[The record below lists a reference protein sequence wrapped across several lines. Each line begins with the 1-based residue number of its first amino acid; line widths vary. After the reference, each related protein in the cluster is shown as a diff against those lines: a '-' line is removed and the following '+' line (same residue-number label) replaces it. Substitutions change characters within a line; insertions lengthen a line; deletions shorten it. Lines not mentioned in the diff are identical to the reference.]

1 MVASIFFCPLIK
13 KALWEVICME
23 QRNIDFF
30 KETVEEMLEKQD
42 LEALRLYLEELHPY
56 EIGALLDELEESK
69 QLVILSLTPPEAAAE
84 ALEHLDYDD
93 QYRLLD
99 HLDEQSASKIIAA
112 MGRDAIADLLMA
124 IHPNKAQA
132 IMAMIPREYLES
144 IKFLMSYPE
153 DSAGGIMSLDY
164 IQARQYWTIERVIE
178 HFRKVGRKQSV
189 TNYIYIVDAVGKLV
203 GVLSLKELLLND
215 PKTKLED
222 IMHTNIITIPATA
235 DQEEAA
241 KLMSQYDLMILPVV
255 NEQGRLVGVITA
267 DDIMDVI
274 EEEDTE
280 DIHRLGG
287 SQPLDLP
294 YLESALTTLFSK
306 RIGWLVFLFAVQVV
320 TSNILKYYENAL
332 SSVVTLAFFIPLLTD
347 VGGNSGTQASSL
359 VIRALALG
367 EVTVKDIAIILFKE
381 LRVSGL
387 IGIVMGIIG
396 YFFAWAISG
405 STTIGMI
412 VACTLIVVLIM
423 SSTIGAILP
432 ILGRMCRV
440 DPAVFS
446 APFITTVVDITA
458 LTVYVNI
465 AIRLLNIN

>member
-1 MVASIFFCPLIK
+1 
-13 KALWEVICME
+13 ME

-30 KETVEEMLEKQD
+30 RGTVEDMLEARNY
-42 LEALRLYLEELHPY
+42 EALRDYLSELHPY
-56 EIGALLDELEESK
+56 EIASLLEEFEEPE
-69 QLVILSLTPPEAAAE
+69 QITILSLTPPETAAE

-99 HLDEQSASKIIAA
+99 HSDKAVAKAILAA

-124 IHPNKAQA
+124 IHPNKAQQ
-132 IMAMIPREYLES
+132 IMAMVPEEDLES
-144 IKFLMSYPE
+144 IKYLMTYPE

-164 IQARQYWTIERVIE
+164 IQAREYWTIEQVIR
-178 HFRKVGRKQSV
+178 HFRKVGQKQSIA
-189 TNYIYIVDAVGKLV
+189 NYIYIVDAIGKLV

-215 PKTKLED
+215 PKSLVSD
-222 IMHTNIITIPATA
+222 VMHKNIITVLATA

-241 KLMSQYDLMILPVV
+241 RIMSQYDLMILPVV
-255 NEQGRLVGVITA
+255 NGQGRLVGVITA

-287 SQPLDLP
+287 SQPLELP
-294 YLESALTTLFSK
+294 YLESSLTTLFSK
-306 RIGWLVFLFAVQVV
+306 RIGWLVFLFVVQAV
-320 TSNILKYYENAL
+320 TSNILKYYENVL
-332 SSVVTLAFFIPLLTD
+332 SSVVTLAFFIPLLAD

-359 VIRALALG
+359 IIRALALG
-367 EVTVKDIAIILFKE
+367 EVTVKDIAVILFKE

-387 IGIVMGIIG
+387 IGIVMGFIG

-405 STTIGMI
+405 SATIGMI

-458 LTVYVNI
+458 LTVYFNI
-465 AIRLLNIN
+465 AIRLLNID

>member
-1 MVASIFFCPLIK
+1 
-13 KALWEVICME
+13 ME

-30 KETVEEMLEKQD
+30 RGTVEDMLEARNY
-42 LEALRLYLEELHPY
+42 EALRDYLSELHPY
-56 EIGALLDELEESK
+56 EIASLLEEFEEPE
-69 QLVILSLTPPEAAAE
+69 QITILSLTPPETAAE

-99 HLDEQSASKIIAA
+99 HSDKAVAKAILAA

-124 IHPNKAQA
+124 IHPNKAQQ
-132 IMAMIPREYLES
+132 IMAMVPEEDLES
-144 IKFLMSYPE
+144 IKYLMTYPE

-164 IQARQYWTIERVIE
+164 IQAREYWTIEQVIR
-178 HFRKVGRKQSV
+178 HFRKVGQKQSIA
-189 TNYIYIVDAVGKLV
+189 NYIYIVDAIGKLV

-215 PKTKLED
+215 PKSLVSD
-222 IMHTNIITIPATA
+222 VMHKNIITVLATA

-241 KLMSQYDLMILPVV
+241 RVMSQYDLMILPVV
-255 NEQGRLVGVITA
+255 NGQGRLVGVITA

-287 SQPLDLP
+287 SQPLELP
-294 YLESALTTLFSK
+294 YLESSMMTLFSK
-306 RIGWLVFLFAVQVV
+306 RIGWLVFLFVVQAV
-320 TSNILKYYENAL
+320 TSNILKYYENVL
-332 SSVVTLAFFIPLLTD
+332 SSVVTLAFFIPLLAD

-359 VIRALALG
+359 IIRALALG
-367 EVTVKDIAIILFKE
+367 EVTVKDIAVILFKE

-387 IGIVMGIIG
+387 IGIVMGFIG

-405 STTIGMI
+405 SATIGMI

-458 LTVYVNI
+458 LTVYFNI
-465 AIRLLNIN
+465 AIRLLNID

>member
-1 MVASIFFCPLIK
+1 M
-13 KALWEVICME
+13 
-23 QRNIDFF
+23 
-30 KETVEEMLEKQD
+30 
-42 LEALRLYLEELHPY
+42 
-56 EIGALLDELEESK
+56 
-69 QLVILSLTPPEAAAE
+69 
-84 ALEHLDYDD
+84 DYDD

-99 HLDEQSASKIIAA
+99 LSDKAVAEAILAA

-124 IHPNKAQA
+124 IHPNKAQQ
-132 IMAMIPREYLES
+132 IMAMVPEEDLES
-144 IKFLMSYPE
+144 IKYLMTYPE

-164 IQARQYWTIERVIE
+164 IQAREYWTIEQVIR
-178 HFRKVGRKQSV
+178 HFRKVGQKQSIA
-189 TNYIYIVDAVGKLV
+189 NYIYIVDAIGRLV

-215 PKTKLED
+215 PKSLVSD
-222 IMHTNIITIPATA
+222 VMHKNIITVLATA

-241 KLMSQYDLMILPVV
+241 RVMSQYDLMILPVV
-255 NEQGRLVGVITA
+255 NGQGRLVGVITA

-287 SQPLDLP
+287 SQPLELP
-294 YLESALTTLFSK
+294 YLESSLMTLFSK
-306 RIGWLVFLFAVQVV
+306 RIGWLVFLFVVQAV
-320 TSNILKYYENAL
+320 TSNILKYYENVL
-332 SSVVTLAFFIPLLTD
+332 SSVVTLAFFIPLLAD

-359 VIRALALG
+359 IIRALALG
-367 EVTVKDIAIILFKE
+367 EVTVKDIAVILFKE

-387 IGIVMGIIG
+387 IGIVMGFIG

-405 STTIGMI
+405 SATIGMI

-458 LTVYVNI
+458 LTVYFNI

>member
-1 MVASIFFCPLIK
+1 
-13 KALWEVICME
+13 ME

-56 EIGALLDELEESK
+56 EIGALLDELEESE
-69 QLVILSLTPPEAAAE
+69 QLVILSLTLPEAAAE

-99 HLDEQSASKIIAA
+99 HLDEESASKIIAA

-124 IHPNKAQA
+124 IHPNKAQE

-189 TNYIYIVDAVGKLV
+189 ANYIYIVDAVGKLV
-203 GVLSLKELLLND
+203 GVLSLKELLLNE
-215 PKTKLED
+215 PKTKVED
-222 IMHTNIITIPATA
+222 VMHTNIITVLATA

-294 YLESALTTLFSK
+294 YLESTLTTLFSK
-306 RIGWLVFLFAVQVV
+306 RIGWLVVLFATQAV
-320 TSNILKYYENAL
+320 TSNILKHYEGVL
-332 SSVVTLAFFIPLLTD
+332 SSVVALTFFMPLLAG

-359 VIRALALG
+359 IIRGLALG
-367 EVTVKDIAIILFKE
+367 EITIQDIAVILFKE
-381 LRVSGL
+381 LRVSAL
-387 IGIVMGIIG
+387 IGIVMGTIG
-396 YFFAWAISG
+396 YFFAWTVSG
-405 STTIGMI
+405 STG
-412 VACTLIVVLIM
+412 VATVVAVTVTVVLIV

-432 ILGRMCRV
+432 IVGRAFRL

-446 APFITTVVDITA
+446 APLISTVVDITS
-458 LTVYVNI
+458 LMVYFNI
-465 AIRLLNIN
+465 AIKLLKLGG

>member
-1 MVASIFFCPLIK
+1 
-13 KALWEVICME
+13 ME

-30 KETVEEMLEKQD
+30 RGTVEDMLEARNY
-42 LEALRLYLEELHPY
+42 EALRDYLSELHPY
-56 EIGALLDELEESK
+56 EIASLLEEFEEPE
-69 QLVILSLTPPEAAAE
+69 QITILSLTPPETAAE

-99 HLDEQSASKIIAA
+99 HSDKAVAKAILAA

-124 IHPNKAQA
+124 IHPNKAQQ
-132 IMAMIPREYLES
+132 IMAMVPEEDLES
-144 IKFLMSYPE
+144 IKYLMTYPE

-164 IQARQYWTIERVIE
+164 IQAREYWTIEQVIR
-178 HFRKVGRKQSV
+178 HFRKVGQKQSIA
-189 TNYIYIVDAVGKLV
+189 NYIYIVDAIGKLV

-215 PKTKLED
+215 PKSLVSD
-222 IMHTNIITIPATA
+222 VMHKNIITVLATA

-241 KLMSQYDLMILPVV
+241 RVMSQYDLMILPVV
-255 NEQGRLVGVITA
+255 NGQGRLVGVITA

-287 SQPLDLP
+287 SQPLELP
-294 YLESALTTLFSK
+294 YLESSLMTLFSK
-306 RIGWLVFLFAVQVV
+306 RIGWLVFLFVVQAV
-320 TSNILKYYENAL
+320 TSNILKYYENVL
-332 SSVVTLAFFIPLLTD
+332 SSVVTLAFFIPLLAD

-359 VIRALALG
+359 IIRALALG
-367 EVTVKDIAIILFKE
+367 EVTVKDIAVILFKE

-387 IGIVMGIIG
+387 IGIVMGFIG

-405 STTIGMI
+405 SATIGMI

-458 LTVYVNI
+458 LTVYFNI
-465 AIRLLNIN
+465 AIRLLNID

>member
-1 MVASIFFCPLIK
+1 
-13 KALWEVICME
+13 ME

-30 KETVEEMLEKQD
+30 RGTVEDMLEARNY
-42 LEALRLYLEELHPY
+42 EALRDYLSELHPY
-56 EIGALLDELEESK
+56 EIASLLEEFEEPE
-69 QLVILSLTPPEAAAE
+69 QITILSLTPPETAAE
-84 ALEHLDYDD
+84 TLEHLDYDD

-99 HLDEQSASKIIAA
+99 HSDKAVAEAILAA

-124 IHPNKAQA
+124 IHPNKAQQ
-132 IMAMIPREYLES
+132 IMAMVPEEDLES
-144 IKFLMSYPE
+144 IKYLMTYPE

-164 IQARQYWTIERVIE
+164 IQAREYWTIEQVIR
-178 HFRKVGRKQSV
+178 HFRKVGQKQSIA
-189 TNYIYIVDAVGKLV
+189 NYIYIVDAIGKLV

-215 PKTKLED
+215 PKSLVSD
-222 IMHTNIITIPATA
+222 VMHKNIITVLATA

-241 KLMSQYDLMILPVV
+241 RVMSQYDLMILPVV
-255 NEQGRLVGVITA
+255 NGQGRLVGVITA

-287 SQPLDLP
+287 SQPLELP
-294 YLESALTTLFSK
+294 YLESSLMTLFSK
-306 RIGWLVFLFAVQVV
+306 RIGWLVFLFVVQAV
-320 TSNILKYYENAL
+320 TSNILKYYENVL
-332 SSVVTLAFFIPLLTD
+332 SSVVTLAFFIPLLAD

-359 VIRALALG
+359 IIRALALG
-367 EVTVKDIAIILFKE
+367 EVTVKDIAVILFKE

-387 IGIVMGIIG
+387 IGIVMGFIG

-405 STTIGMI
+405 SATIGMI

-458 LTVYVNI
+458 LTVYFNI
-465 AIRLLNIN
+465 AIRLLNID

>member
-1 MVASIFFCPLIK
+1 
-13 KALWEVICME
+13 ME

-56 EIGALLDELEESK
+56 EIGALLDELEESE
-69 QLVILSLTPPEAAAE
+69 QLVVLSLTLPEAAAE

-99 HLDEQSASKIIAA
+99 HLDEESASKIIAA

-124 IHPNKAQA
+124 IHPNKAQE

-189 TNYIYIVDAVGKLV
+189 ANYIYIVDAVGKLV
-203 GVLSLKELLLND
+203 GVLSLKELLLNE
-215 PKTKLED
+215 PKTKVED
-222 IMHTNIITIPATA
+222 VMHTNIITVLATA

-294 YLESALTTLFSK
+294 YLESTLTTLFSK
-306 RIGWLVFLFAVQVV
+306 RIGWLVVLFATQAV
-320 TSNILKYYENAL
+320 TSNILKHYEGVL
-332 SSVVTLAFFIPLLTD
+332 SSVVALTFFMPLLAG

-359 VIRALALG
+359 IIRGLALG
-367 EVTVKDIAIILFKE
+367 EITIQDIAVILFKE
-381 LRVSGL
+381 LRVSAL
-387 IGIVMGIIG
+387 IGIVMGTIG
-396 YFFAWAISG
+396 YFFAWTVSG
-405 STTIGMI
+405 STG
-412 VACTLIVVLIM
+412 VATVVAVTVTVVLIV

-432 ILGRMCRV
+432 IVGRAFRL

-446 APFITTVVDITA
+446 APLITTVVDITS
-458 LTVYVNI
+458 LMVYFNI
-465 AIRLLNIN
+465 AIKLLKLGG

>member
-1 MVASIFFCPLIK
+1 
-13 KALWEVICME
+13 ME

-30 KETVEEMLEKQD
+30 RETVEDMLKAHD
-42 LEALRLYLEELHPY
+42 FEALHNYLSELHPY
-56 EIGALLDELEESK
+56 EVASLLEEFEEPD
-69 QLVILSLTPPEAAAE
+69 QITILSLTPPETAAE

-99 HLDEQSASKIIAA
+99 HSDEGVAKAILAA

-124 IHPNKAQA
+124 IHPNKAQQ
-132 IMAMIPREYLES
+132 IMAMVPEEDLES
-144 IKFLMSYPE
+144 IKYLMTYPE

-164 IQARQYWTIERVIE
+164 IQAREYWTIEQAIK
-178 HFRKVGRKQSV
+178 HFRKVGQKQSIA
-189 TNYIYIVDAVGKLV
+189 NYIYVVDAVGRLV
-203 GVLSLKELLLND
+203 GVLSLKELLLSD
-215 PKTKLED
+215 PKSLVSD
-222 IMHTNIITIPATA
+222 VMHKNIITVTATA

-241 KLMSQYDLMILPVV
+241 RIMSQYDLMILPVV
-255 NEQGRLVGVITA
+255 NGQGRLVGVISA

-287 SQPLDLP
+287 SQPLELP
-294 YLESALTTLFSK
+294 YLESSLMTLFSK
-306 RIGWLVFLFAVQVV
+306 RIGWLMFLFAVQAV

-332 SSVVTLAFFIPLLTD
+332 SSVVTLAFFIPLLAD

-367 EVTVKDIAIILFKE
+367 EVTVKDIAVILFKE

-387 IGIVMGIIG
+387 IGIAMGVIG

-423 SSTIGAILP
+423 SSTVGAVLP

-446 APFITTVVDITA
+446 APLITTVVDITA
-458 LTVYVNI
+458 LTVYFNI

>member
-1 MVASIFFCPLIK
+1 
-13 KALWEVICME
+13 ME

-30 KETVEEMLEKQD
+30 RGTVEDMLEARNY
-42 LEALRLYLEELHPY
+42 EALRDYLSELHPY
-56 EIGALLDELEESK
+56 EIASLLEEFEEPE
-69 QLVILSLTPPEAAAE
+69 QITILSLTPPETAAE

-99 HLDEQSASKIIAA
+99 HSDKAVAKAILAA

-124 IHPNKAQA
+124 IHPNKAQQ
-132 IMAMIPREYLES
+132 IMAMVPEEDLES
-144 IKFLMSYPE
+144 IKYLMTYPE

-164 IQARQYWTIERVIE
+164 IQAREYWTIEQVIR
-178 HFRKVGRKQSV
+178 HFRKVGQKQSIA
-189 TNYIYIVDAVGKLV
+189 NYIYIVDAIGKLV

-215 PKTKLED
+215 PKSLVSD
-222 IMHTNIITIPATA
+222 VMHKNIITVLATA

-241 KLMSQYDLMILPVV
+241 RIMSQYDLMILPVV
-255 NEQGRLVGVITA
+255 NDQGRLVGVITA

-287 SQPLDLP
+287 SQPLELP
-294 YLESALTTLFSK
+294 YLESSLMTLFSK
-306 RIGWLVFLFAVQVV
+306 RIGWLVFLFVVQAV
-320 TSNILKYYENAL
+320 TSNILKYYENVL
-332 SSVVTLAFFIPLLTD
+332 SSVVTLAFFIPLLAD

-359 VIRALALG
+359 IIRALALG
-367 EVTVKDIAIILFKE
+367 EVTVKDIAVILFKE

-387 IGIVMGIIG
+387 IGIVMGFIG

-405 STTIGMI
+405 SATIGMI

-458 LTVYVNI
+458 LTVYFNI
-465 AIRLLNIN
+465 AIRLLNID

>member
-1 MVASIFFCPLIK
+1 
-13 KALWEVICME
+13 ME

-30 KETVEEMLEKQD
+30 RGTVEDMLEARNY
-42 LEALRLYLEELHPY
+42 EALRDYLSELHPY
-56 EIGALLDELEESK
+56 EIASLLEEFEEPE
-69 QLVILSLTPPEAAAE
+69 QITILSLTSPETAAE

-99 HLDEQSASKIIAA
+99 HSDKAVAKAILAA

-124 IHPNKAQA
+124 IHPNKAQQ
-132 IMAMIPREYLES
+132 IMAMVPEEDLES
-144 IKFLMSYPE
+144 IKYLMTYPE

-164 IQARQYWTIERVIE
+164 IQAREYWTIEQVIR
-178 HFRKVGRKQSV
+178 HFRKVGQKQSIA
-189 TNYIYIVDAVGKLV
+189 NYIYIVDAIGKLV

-215 PKTKLED
+215 PKSLVSD
-222 IMHTNIITIPATA
+222 VMHKNIITVLATA

-241 KLMSQYDLMILPVV
+241 RVMSQYDLMILPVV
-255 NEQGRLVGVITA
+255 NGQGRLVGVITA

-287 SQPLDLP
+287 SQPLELP
-294 YLESALTTLFSK
+294 YLESSLMTLFSK
-306 RIGWLVFLFAVQVV
+306 RIGWLVFLFVVQAV
-320 TSNILKYYENAL
+320 TSNILKYYENVL
-332 SSVVTLAFFIPLLTD
+332 SSVVTLAFFIPLLAD

-359 VIRALALG
+359 IIRALALG
-367 EVTVKDIAIILFKE
+367 EVTVKDIAVILFKE

-387 IGIVMGIIG
+387 IGIVMGFIG

-405 STTIGMI
+405 SATIGMI

-458 LTVYVNI
+458 LTVYFNI
-465 AIRLLNIN
+465 AIRLLNID

>member
-1 MVASIFFCPLIK
+1 
-13 KALWEVICME
+13 ME

-30 KETVEEMLEKQD
+30 RGTVEDMLEARNY
-42 LEALRLYLEELHPY
+42 EALRDYLSELHPY
-56 EIGALLDELEESK
+56 EIASLLEEFEEPE
-69 QLVILSLTPPEAAAE
+69 QITILSLTPPETAAE

-99 HLDEQSASKIIAA
+99 HSDKAVAEAILAA

-124 IHPNKAQA
+124 IHPNKAQQ
-132 IMAMIPREYLES
+132 IMAMVPEEDLES
-144 IKFLMSYPE
+144 IKYLMTYPE

-164 IQARQYWTIERVIE
+164 IQAREYWTIEQVIR
-178 HFRKVGRKQSV
+178 HFRKVGQKQSIA
-189 TNYIYIVDAVGKLV
+189 NYIYIVDAIGKLV

-215 PKTKLED
+215 PKSLVSD
-222 IMHTNIITIPATA
+222 VMHKNIITVLATA

-241 KLMSQYDLMILPVV
+241 RIMSQYDLMILPVV
-255 NEQGRLVGVITA
+255 NDQGRLVGVITA

-287 SQPLDLP
+287 SQPLELP
-294 YLESALTTLFSK
+294 YLESSLTTLFSK
-306 RIGWLVFLFAVQVV
+306 RIGWLVFLFVVQAV
-320 TSNILKYYENAL
+320 TSNILKYYENVL
-332 SSVVTLAFFIPLLTD
+332 SSVVTLAFFIPLLAD

-359 VIRALALG
+359 IIRALALG
-367 EVTVKDIAIILFKE
+367 EVTVKDIAVILFKE

-387 IGIVMGIIG
+387 IGIVMGFIG

-405 STTIGMI
+405 SATIGMI

-458 LTVYVNI
+458 LTVYFNI
-465 AIRLLNIN
+465 AIRLLNID

>member
-1 MVASIFFCPLIK
+1 
-13 KALWEVICME
+13 ME

-30 KETVEEMLEKQD
+30 RGTVEDMLEARNY
-42 LEALRLYLEELHPY
+42 EALRDYLSELHPY
-56 EIGALLDELEESK
+56 EIASLLEEFEEPE
-69 QLVILSLTPPEAAAE
+69 QITILSLTPPETAAE

-99 HLDEQSASKIIAA
+99 HSDKAVAKAILAA

-124 IHPNKAQA
+124 IHPNKAQQ
-132 IMAMIPREYLES
+132 IMAMVPQEDLES
-144 IKFLMSYPE
+144 IKYLMTYPE

-164 IQARQYWTIERVIE
+164 IQAREYWTIEQVIR
-178 HFRKVGRKQSV
+178 HFRKVGQKQSIA
-189 TNYIYIVDAVGKLV
+189 NYIYVVDAVGRLV
-203 GVLSLKELLLND
+203 GVLSLKELLLSD
-215 PKTKLED
+215 PKSLVSD
-222 IMHTNIITIPATA
+222 VMHKNIITVLATA

-241 KLMSQYDLMILPVV
+241 RIMSQYDLMILPVV
-255 NEQGRLVGVITA
+255 NGQGRLVGVITA

-287 SQPLDLP
+287 SQPLELP
-294 YLESALTTLFSK
+294 YLESSLTTLFSK
-306 RIGWLVFLFAVQVV
+306 RIGWLVFLFVVQAV
-320 TSNILKYYENAL
+320 TSNILKYYENVL
-332 SSVVTLAFFIPLLTD
+332 SSVVTLAFFIPLLAD

-359 VIRALALG
+359 IIRALALG
-367 EVTVKDIAIILFKE
+367 EVTVKDIATILFKE
-381 LRVSGL
+381 LRVSSL
-387 IGIVMGIIG
+387 MGIVMGFIG

-405 STTIGMI
+405 STAIGMT
-412 VACTLIVVLIM
+412 VACTLIAVLIM

-458 LTVYVNI
+458 LTVYFNV

>member
-1 MVASIFFCPLIK
+1 
-13 KALWEVICME
+13 ME

-30 KETVEEMLEKQD
+30 RGTVEDMLEARNY
-42 LEALRLYLEELHPY
+42 EALRDYLSELHPY
-56 EIGALLDELEESK
+56 EIASLLEEFEEPE
-69 QLVILSLTPPEAAAE
+69 QITILSLTPPETAAE

-99 HLDEQSASKIIAA
+99 HSDKAVAKAILAA

-124 IHPNKAQA
+124 IHPNKAQQ
-132 IMAMIPREYLES
+132 IMAMVPEEDLES
-144 IKFLMSYPE
+144 IKYLMTYPE

-164 IQARQYWTIERVIE
+164 IQAREYWTIEQVIR
-178 HFRKVGRKQSV
+178 HFRKVGQKQSIA
-189 TNYIYIVDAVGKLV
+189 NYIYIVDAIGKLV

-215 PKTKLED
+215 PKSLVSD
-222 IMHTNIITIPATA
+222 VMHKNIITVLATA

-241 KLMSQYDLMILPVV
+241 RVMSQYDLMILPVV
-255 NEQGRLVGVITA
+255 NDQGRLVGVITA

-287 SQPLDLP
+287 SQPLELP
-294 YLESALTTLFSK
+294 YLESSLTTLFSK
-306 RIGWLVFLFAVQVV
+306 RIGWLVFLFVVQAV
-320 TSNILKYYENAL
+320 TSNILKYYENVL
-332 SSVVTLAFFIPLLTD
+332 SSVVTLAFFIPLLAD

-359 VIRALALG
+359 IIRALALG
-367 EVTVKDIAIILFKE
+367 EVTVKDIAVILFKE

-387 IGIVMGIIG
+387 IGIVMGFIG

-405 STTIGMI
+405 SATIGMI

-458 LTVYVNI
+458 LTVYFNI
-465 AIRLLNIN
+465 AIRLLNID

>member
-1 MVASIFFCPLIK
+1 
-13 KALWEVICME
+13 ME

-30 KETVEEMLEKQD
+30 RGTVEDMLEARNY
-42 LEALRLYLEELHPY
+42 EALRDYLSELHPY
-56 EIGALLDELEESK
+56 EIASLLEEFEEPE
-69 QLVILSLTPPEAAAE
+69 QITILSLTPPETAAE

-99 HLDEQSASKIIAA
+99 HSDKAVAEAILAA

-124 IHPNKAQA
+124 IHPNKAQQ
-132 IMAMIPREYLES
+132 IMAMVPEEDLES
-144 IKFLMSYPE
+144 IKYLMTYPE

-164 IQARQYWTIERVIE
+164 IQAREYWTIEQVIR
-178 HFRKVGRKQSV
+178 HFRKVGQKQSIA
-189 TNYIYIVDAVGKLV
+189 NYIYIVDAIGKLV

-215 PKTKLED
+215 PKSLVSD
-222 IMHTNIITIPATA
+222 VMHKNIITVLATA

-241 KLMSQYDLMILPVV
+241 RIMSQYDLMILPVV
-255 NEQGRLVGVITA
+255 NGQGRLVGVITA

-287 SQPLDLP
+287 SQPLELP
-294 YLESALTTLFSK
+294 YLESSLMTLFSK
-306 RIGWLVFLFAVQVV
+306 RIGWLVFLFVVQAV
-320 TSNILKYYENAL
+320 TSNILKYYENVL
-332 SSVVTLAFFIPLLTD
+332 SSVVTLAFFIPLLAD

-359 VIRALALG
+359 IIRALALG
-367 EVTVKDIAIILFKE
+367 EVTVKDIAVILFKE

-387 IGIVMGIIG
+387 IGIVMGFIG

-405 STTIGMI
+405 SATIGMI

-458 LTVYVNI
+458 LTVYFNI
-465 AIRLLNIN
+465 AIRLLNID

>member
-1 MVASIFFCPLIK
+1 
-13 KALWEVICME
+13 ME

-30 KETVEEMLEKQD
+30 RGTVEDMLEARNY
-42 LEALRLYLEELHPY
+42 EALRDYLSELHPY
-56 EIGALLDELEESK
+56 EIASLLEEFEEPE
-69 QLVILSLTPPEAAAE
+69 QITILSLTPPETAAE

-99 HLDEQSASKIIAA
+99 HSDKVVAEAILAA

-124 IHPNKAQA
+124 IHPNKAQQ
-132 IMAMIPREYLES
+132 IMAMVPEEDLES
-144 IKFLMSYPE
+144 IKYLMTYPE

-164 IQARQYWTIERVIE
+164 IQAREYWTIEQVIR
-178 HFRKVGRKQSV
+178 HFRKVGQKQSIA
-189 TNYIYIVDAVGKLV
+189 NYIYIVDAIGKLV

-215 PKTKLED
+215 PKSLVSD
-222 IMHTNIITIPATA
+222 VMHKNIITVLATA

-241 KLMSQYDLMILPVV
+241 RVMSQYDLMILPVV
-255 NEQGRLVGVITA
+255 NGQGRLVGVITA

-287 SQPLDLP
+287 SQPLELP
-294 YLESALTTLFSK
+294 YLESSLMTLFSK
-306 RIGWLVFLFAVQVV
+306 RIGWLVFLFVVQAV
-320 TSNILKYYENAL
+320 TSNILKYYENVL
-332 SSVVTLAFFIPLLTD
+332 SSVVTLAFFIPLLAD

-359 VIRALALG
+359 IIRALALG
-367 EVTVKDIAIILFKE
+367 EVTVKDIAVILFKE

-387 IGIVMGIIG
+387 IGIVMGFIG

-405 STTIGMI
+405 SATIGMI

-458 LTVYVNI
+458 LTVYFNI
-465 AIRLLNIN
+465 AIRLLNID

>member
-1 MVASIFFCPLIK
+1 
-13 KALWEVICME
+13 ME

-69 QLVILSLTPPEAAAE
+69 QLVILSLTLPEAAAE
-84 ALEHLDYDD
+84 ALEHLDFDD

-99 HLDEQSASKIIAA
+99 HLDEESASKIIAA

-124 IHPNKAQA
+124 IHPNKAQE

-203 GVLSLKELLLND
+203 GVLSLKELLLNE
-215 PKTKLED
+215 PKTKIED
-222 IMHTNIITIPATA
+222 VMHTNIITVLATA

-294 YLESALTTLFSK
+294 YLESTLTTLFSK
-306 RIGWLVFLFAVQVV
+306 RIGWLVVLFATQAV
-320 TSNILKYYENAL
+320 TSNILKHYEGVL
-332 SSVVTLAFFIPLLTD
+332 SSVVALTFFMPLLAG

-359 VIRALALG
+359 IIRGLALG
-367 EVTVKDIAIILFKE
+367 EITVQDIAVILFKE
-381 LRVSGL
+381 LRVSAL
-387 IGIVMGIIG
+387 IGIVMGTIG
-396 YFFAWAISG
+396 YFFAWTVSG
-405 STTIGMI
+405 STG
-412 VACTLIVVLIM
+412 VAAVVAVTVTVVLIV

-432 ILGRMCRV
+432 IVGRAFRL

-446 APFITTVVDITA
+446 APLITTVVDITS
-458 LTVYVNI
+458 LMVYFNI
-465 AIRLLNIN
+465 AIKLLKLGG

>member
-1 MVASIFFCPLIK
+1 
-13 KALWEVICME
+13 ME

-30 KETVEEMLEKQD
+30 RGTVEDMLEARNY
-42 LEALRLYLEELHPY
+42 EALRDYLSELHPY
-56 EIGALLDELEESK
+56 EIASLLEEFEEPE
-69 QLVILSLTPPEAAAE
+69 QITILSLTPPETAAE

-99 HLDEQSASKIIAA
+99 HSDKAVAKAILAA

-124 IHPNKAQA
+124 IHPNKAQQ
-132 IMAMIPREYLES
+132 IMAMVPEKDLES
-144 IKFLMSYPE
+144 IKYLMTYPE

-164 IQARQYWTIERVIE
+164 IQAREYWTIEQVIR
-178 HFRKVGRKQSV
+178 HFRKVGQKQSIA
-189 TNYIYIVDAVGKLV
+189 NYIYIVDAIGKLV

-215 PKTKLED
+215 PKSLVSD
-222 IMHTNIITIPATA
+222 VMHKNIITVLATA

-241 KLMSQYDLMILPVV
+241 RIMSQYDLMILPVV
-255 NEQGRLVGVITA
+255 NGQGRLVGVITA

-287 SQPLDLP
+287 SQPLELP
-294 YLESALTTLFSK
+294 YLESSLMTLFSK
-306 RIGWLVFLFAVQVV
+306 RIGWLVFLFVVQAV
-320 TSNILKYYENAL
+320 TSNILKYYENVL
-332 SSVVTLAFFIPLLTD
+332 SSVVTLAFFIPLLAD

-359 VIRALALG
+359 IIRALALG
-367 EVTVKDIAIILFKE
+367 EVTVKDIAVILFKE

-387 IGIVMGIIG
+387 IGIVMGFIG

-405 STTIGMI
+405 SATIGMI

-458 LTVYVNI
+458 LTVYFNI
-465 AIRLLNIN
+465 AIRLLNID

>member
-1 MVASIFFCPLIK
+1 
-13 KALWEVICME
+13 ME

-30 KETVEEMLEKQD
+30 RGTVEDMLEARNY
-42 LEALRLYLEELHPY
+42 EALRDYLSELHPY
-56 EIGALLDELEESK
+56 EIASLLEEFEEPE
-69 QLVILSLTPPEAAAE
+69 QITILSLTPPETAAE

-99 HLDEQSASKIIAA
+99 HSDKAVAKAILAA

-124 IHPNKAQA
+124 IHPNKAQQ
-132 IMAMIPREYLES
+132 IMAMVPEEDLES
-144 IKFLMSYPE
+144 IKYLMTYPE

-164 IQARQYWTIERVIE
+164 IQAREYWTIEQVIR
-178 HFRKVGRKQSV
+178 HFRKVGQKQSIA
-189 TNYIYIVDAVGKLV
+189 NYIYIVDAIGKLV

-215 PKTKLED
+215 PKSLVSD
-222 IMHTNIITIPATA
+222 VMHKNIITVLATA

-241 KLMSQYDLMILPVV
+241 RIMSQYDLMILPVV
-255 NEQGRLVGVITA
+255 NGQGRLVGVITA

-287 SQPLDLP
+287 SQPLELP
-294 YLESALTTLFSK
+294 YLESSLMTLFSK
-306 RIGWLVFLFAVQVV
+306 RIGWLVFLFVVQAV
-320 TSNILKYYENAL
+320 TSNILKYYENVL
-332 SSVVTLAFFIPLLTD
+332 SSVVTLAFFIPLLAD

-359 VIRALALG
+359 IIRALALG
-367 EVTVKDIAIILFKE
+367 EVTVKDIAVILFKE

-387 IGIVMGIIG
+387 IGIVMGFIG

-405 STTIGMI
+405 SATIGMI

-458 LTVYVNI
+458 LTVYFNI
-465 AIRLLNIN
+465 AIRLLNID

>member
-1 MVASIFFCPLIK
+1 
-13 KALWEVICME
+13 ME

-30 KETVEEMLEKQD
+30 RGTVEDMLEARNY
-42 LEALRLYLEELHPY
+42 EALRDYLSELHPY
-56 EIGALLDELEESK
+56 EIASLLEEFEEPE
-69 QLVILSLTPPEAAAE
+69 QITILSLTPPETAAE

-99 HLDEQSASKIIAA
+99 HSDKAVAKAIFAA

-124 IHPNKAQA
+124 IHPNKAQQ
-132 IMAMIPREYLES
+132 IMAMVPEEDLES
-144 IKFLMSYPE
+144 IKYLMTYPE

-164 IQARQYWTIERVIE
+164 IQAREYWTIEQVIR
-178 HFRKVGRKQSV
+178 HFRKVGQKQSIA
-189 TNYIYIVDAVGKLV
+189 NYIYIVDAIGKLV

-215 PKTKLED
+215 PKSLVSD
-222 IMHTNIITIPATA
+222 VMHKNIITVLATA

-241 KLMSQYDLMILPVV
+241 RIMSQYDLMILPVV
-255 NEQGRLVGVITA
+255 NDQGRLVGVITA

-287 SQPLDLP
+287 SQPLELP
-294 YLESALTTLFSK
+294 YLESSLTTLFSK
-306 RIGWLVFLFAVQVV
+306 RIGWLVFLFVVQAV
-320 TSNILKYYENAL
+320 TSNILKYYENVL
-332 SSVVTLAFFIPLLTD
+332 SSVVTLAFFIPLLAD

-359 VIRALALG
+359 IIRALALG
-367 EVTVKDIAIILFKE
+367 EVTVKDIAVILFKE

-387 IGIVMGIIG
+387 IGIVMGFIG

-405 STTIGMI
+405 SATIGMI

-458 LTVYVNI
+458 LTVYFNI
-465 AIRLLNIN
+465 AIRLLNID

>member
-1 MVASIFFCPLIK
+1 
-13 KALWEVICME
+13 ME

-30 KETVEEMLEKQD
+30 RGTVEDMLETRNY
-42 LEALRLYLEELHPY
+42 EALRDYLSELHPY
-56 EIGALLDELEESK
+56 EIASLLEEFEEPE
-69 QLVILSLTPPEAAAE
+69 QITILSLTPPETAAE

-99 HLDEQSASKIIAA
+99 HSDKAVAKAILAA

-124 IHPNKAQA
+124 IHPNKAQQ
-132 IMAMIPREYLES
+132 IMAMVPEEDLES
-144 IKFLMSYPE
+144 IKYLMTYPE

-164 IQARQYWTIERVIE
+164 IQAREYWTIEQVIR
-178 HFRKVGRKQSV
+178 HFRKVGQKQSIA
-189 TNYIYIVDAVGKLV
+189 NYIYIVDAIGKLV

-215 PKTKLED
+215 PKSLVSD
-222 IMHTNIITIPATA
+222 VMHKNIITVLATA

-241 KLMSQYDLMILPVV
+241 RIMSQYDLMILPVV
-255 NEQGRLVGVITA
+255 NDQGRLVGVITA

-287 SQPLDLP
+287 SQPLELP
-294 YLESALTTLFSK
+294 YLESSLTTLFSK
-306 RIGWLVFLFAVQVV
+306 RIGWLVFLFVVQAV
-320 TSNILKYYENAL
+320 TSNILKYYENVL
-332 SSVVTLAFFIPLLTD
+332 SSVVTLAFFIPLLAD

-359 VIRALALG
+359 IIRALALG
-367 EVTVKDIAIILFKE
+367 EVTVKDIAVILFKE

-387 IGIVMGIIG
+387 IGIVMGFIG

-405 STTIGMI
+405 SATIGMI

-458 LTVYVNI
+458 LTVYFNI
-465 AIRLLNIN
+465 AIRLLNID

>member
-1 MVASIFFCPLIK
+1 
-13 KALWEVICME
+13 ME

-30 KETVEEMLEKQD
+30 RGTVEDMLEARNY
-42 LEALRLYLEELHPY
+42 EALRDYLSELHPY
-56 EIGALLDELEESK
+56 EIASLLEEFEEPE
-69 QLVILSLTPPEAAAE
+69 QITILSLTPPETAAE

-99 HLDEQSASKIIAA
+99 HSDKAVAKAIFAA

-124 IHPNKAQA
+124 IHPNKAQQ
-132 IMAMIPREYLES
+132 IMAMVPEEDLES
-144 IKFLMSYPE
+144 IKYLMTYPE

-164 IQARQYWTIERVIE
+164 IQAREYWTIEQVIR
-178 HFRKVGRKQSV
+178 HFRKVGQKQSIA
-189 TNYIYIVDAVGKLV
+189 NYIYIVDAIGKLV

-215 PKTKLED
+215 PKSLVSD
-222 IMHTNIITIPATA
+222 VMHKNIITVLATA

-241 KLMSQYDLMILPVV
+241 RVMSQYDLMILPVV
-255 NEQGRLVGVITA
+255 NGQGRLVGVITA

-287 SQPLDLP
+287 SQPLELP
-294 YLESALTTLFSK
+294 YLESSLTTLFSK
-306 RIGWLVFLFAVQVV
+306 RIGWLVFLFVVQAV
-320 TSNILKYYENAL
+320 TSNILKYYENVL
-332 SSVVTLAFFIPLLTD
+332 SSVVTLAFFIPLLAD

-359 VIRALALG
+359 IIRALALG
-367 EVTVKDIAIILFKE
+367 EVTVKDIAVILFKE

-387 IGIVMGIIG
+387 IGIVMGFIG

-405 STTIGMI
+405 SATIGMI

-458 LTVYVNI
+458 LTVYFNI
-465 AIRLLNIN
+465 AIRLLNID

>member
-1 MVASIFFCPLIK
+1 
-13 KALWEVICME
+13 ME

-30 KETVEEMLEKQD
+30 RGTVEDMLEARNY
-42 LEALRLYLEELHPY
+42 EALRDYLSELHPY
-56 EIGALLDELEESK
+56 EIASLLEEFEEPE
-69 QLVILSLTPPEAAAE
+69 QITILSLTPPETAAE

-99 HLDEQSASKIIAA
+99 HSDKAVAKAILAA

-124 IHPNKAQA
+124 IHPNKAQQ
-132 IMAMIPREYLES
+132 IMAMVPEKDLES
-144 IKFLMSYPE
+144 IKYLMTYPE

-164 IQARQYWTIERVIE
+164 IQAREYWTIEQVIR
-178 HFRKVGRKQSV
+178 HFRKVGQKQSIA
-189 TNYIYIVDAVGKLV
+189 NYIYIVDAIGKLV

-215 PKTKLED
+215 PKSLVSD
-222 IMHTNIITIPATA
+222 VMHKNIITVLATA

-241 KLMSQYDLMILPVV
+241 RIMSQYDLMILPVV
-255 NEQGRLVGVITA
+255 NDQGRLVGVITA

-287 SQPLDLP
+287 SQPLELP
-294 YLESALTTLFSK
+294 YLESSLMTLFSK
-306 RIGWLVFLFAVQVV
+306 RIGWLVFLFVVQAV
-320 TSNILKYYENAL
+320 TSNILKYYENVL
-332 SSVVTLAFFIPLLTD
+332 SSVVTLAFFIPLLAD

-359 VIRALALG
+359 IIRALALG
-367 EVTVKDIAIILFKE
+367 EVTVKDIAVILFKE

-387 IGIVMGIIG
+387 IGIVMGFIG

-405 STTIGMI
+405 SATIGMI

-458 LTVYVNI
+458 LTVYFNI
-465 AIRLLNIN
+465 AIRLLNID

>member
-1 MVASIFFCPLIK
+1 
-13 KALWEVICME
+13 ME

-56 EIGALLDELEESK
+56 EIGALLDELEESE
-69 QLVILSLTPPEAAAE
+69 QLVVLSLTLPEAAAE

-99 HLDEQSASKIIAA
+99 HLDEESASKIIAA

-124 IHPNKAQA
+124 IHPNKAQE
-132 IMAMIPREYLES
+132 IMAMIPQEYLES

-203 GVLSLKELLLND
+203 GVLSLKELLLNE
-215 PKTKLED
+215 PKTKVED
-222 IMHTNIITIPATA
+222 VMHTNIITVLATA

-294 YLESALTTLFSK
+294 YLESTLTTLFSK
-306 RIGWLVFLFAVQVV
+306 RIGWLVVLFATQAV
-320 TSNILKYYENAL
+320 TSNILKHYEGVL
-332 SSVVTLAFFIPLLTD
+332 SSVVALTFFMPLLAG

-359 VIRALALG
+359 IIRGLALG
-367 EVTVKDIAIILFKE
+367 EITVQDIAVILFKE
-381 LRVSGL
+381 LRVSAL
-387 IGIVMGIIG
+387 IGIVMGTIG
-396 YFFAWAISG
+396 YFFAWMVSG
-405 STTIGMI
+405 STS
-412 VACTLIVVLIM
+412 VAAVVAVTVTVVLIV

-432 ILGRMCRV
+432 IVGRAFRL

-446 APFITTVVDITA
+446 APLISTVVDITS
-458 LTVYVNI
+458 LTVYFNI
-465 AIRLLNIN
+465 AIKLLKLGG

>member
-1 MVASIFFCPLIK
+1 
-13 KALWEVICME
+13 ME

-30 KETVEEMLEKQD
+30 RGTVEDMLEARNY
-42 LEALRLYLEELHPY
+42 EALRDYLSELHPY
-56 EIGALLDELEESK
+56 EIASLLEEFEEPE
-69 QLVILSLTPPEAAAE
+69 QITILSLTPPETAAE

-99 HLDEQSASKIIAA
+99 HSDKAVAKAILAA

-124 IHPNKAQA
+124 IHPNKAQQ
-132 IMAMIPREYLES
+132 IMAMVPEEDLES
-144 IKFLMSYPE
+144 IKYLMTYPE

-164 IQARQYWTIERVIE
+164 IQAREYWTIEQVIR
-178 HFRKVGRKQSV
+178 HFRKVGQKQSIA
-189 TNYIYIVDAVGKLV
+189 NYIYIVDAIGKLV

-215 PKTKLED
+215 PKSLVSD
-222 IMHTNIITIPATA
+222 VMHKNIITVLATA

-241 KLMSQYDLMILPVV
+241 RIMSQYDLMILPVV
-255 NEQGRLVGVITA
+255 NGQGRLVGVITA

-287 SQPLDLP
+287 SQPLELP
-294 YLESALTTLFSK
+294 YLESSLTTLFSK
-306 RIGWLVFLFAVQVV
+306 RIGWLVFLFVVQAV
-320 TSNILKYYENAL
+320 TSNILKYYENVL
-332 SSVVTLAFFIPLLTD
+332 SSVVTLAFFIPLLAD

-359 VIRALALG
+359 IIRALALG
-367 EVTVKDIAIILFKE
+367 EVTVKDIAVILFKE

-387 IGIVMGIIG
+387 IGIVMGFIG

-405 STTIGMI
+405 SATIGMI
-412 VACTLIVVLIM
+412 VACTLIVVLIL

-458 LTVYVNI
+458 LTVYFNI
-465 AIRLLNIN
+465 AIRLLNID

>member
-1 MVASIFFCPLIK
+1 
-13 KALWEVICME
+13 ME

-30 KETVEEMLEKQD
+30 RGTVEDMLEARNY
-42 LEALRLYLEELHPY
+42 EALRDYLSELHPY
-56 EIGALLDELEESK
+56 EIASLLEEFEEPE
-69 QLVILSLTPPEAAAE
+69 QITILSLTPPETAAE

-99 HLDEQSASKIIAA
+99 HSDKAVAKAILAA

-124 IHPNKAQA
+124 IHPNKAQQ
-132 IMAMIPREYLES
+132 IMAMVPEEDLES
-144 IKFLMSYPE
+144 IKYLMTYPE

-164 IQARQYWTIERVIE
+164 IQAREYWTIEQVIR
-178 HFRKVGRKQSV
+178 HFRKVGQKQSIA
-189 TNYIYIVDAVGKLV
+189 NYIYIVDAIGKLV

-215 PKTKLED
+215 PKSLVSD
-222 IMHTNIITIPATA
+222 VMHKNIITVLATA

-241 KLMSQYDLMILPVV
+241 RIMSQYDLMILPVV
-255 NEQGRLVGVITA
+255 NDQGRLVGVITA

-287 SQPLDLP
+287 SQPLELP
-294 YLESALTTLFSK
+294 YLESSLTTLFSK
-306 RIGWLVFLFAVQVV
+306 RIGWLVFLFVVQAV
-320 TSNILKYYENAL
+320 TSNILKYYENVL
-332 SSVVTLAFFIPLLTD
+332 SSVVTLAFFIPLLAD

-359 VIRALALG
+359 IIRALALG
-367 EVTVKDIAIILFKE
+367 EVTVKDIAVILFKE

-387 IGIVMGIIG
+387 IGIVMGFIG

-405 STTIGMI
+405 SATIGMI

-446 APFITTVVDITA
+446 T
-458 LTVYVNI
+458 NHSS
-465 AIRLLNIN
+465 

>member
-1 MVASIFFCPLIK
+1 
-13 KALWEVICME
+13 ME

-30 KETVEEMLEKQD
+30 RGTVEDMLEARNY
-42 LEALRLYLEELHPY
+42 EALRDYLSELHPY
-56 EIGALLDELEESK
+56 EIASLLEEFEEPE
-69 QLVILSLTPPEAAAE
+69 QITILSLTPPETAAE

-99 HLDEQSASKIIAA
+99 HSDKAVAEAILAA

-124 IHPNKAQA
+124 IHPNKAQQ
-132 IMAMIPREYLES
+132 IMAMVPEEDLES
-144 IKFLMSYPE
+144 IKYLMTYPE

-164 IQARQYWTIERVIE
+164 IQAREYWTIEQVIR
-178 HFRKVGRKQSV
+178 HFRKVGQKQSIA
-189 TNYIYIVDAVGKLV
+189 NYIYIVDAIGKLV

-215 PKTKLED
+215 PKSLVSD
-222 IMHTNIITIPATA
+222 VMHKNIITVLATA

-241 KLMSQYDLMILPVV
+241 RIMSQYDLMILPVV
-255 NEQGRLVGVITA
+255 NGQGRLVGVITA

-287 SQPLDLP
+287 SQPLELP
-294 YLESALTTLFSK
+294 YLESSLTTLFSK
-306 RIGWLVFLFAVQVV
+306 RIGWLVFLFVVQAV
-320 TSNILKYYENAL
+320 TSNILKYYENVL
-332 SSVVTLAFFIPLLTD
+332 SSVVTLAFFIPLLAD

-359 VIRALALG
+359 IIRALALG
-367 EVTVKDIAIILFKE
+367 EVTVKDIAVILFKE

-387 IGIVMGIIG
+387 IGIVMGFIG
-396 YFFAWAISG
+396 YFFAWAVSG

-412 VACTLIVVLIM
+412 VACTLIVVLIL

-458 LTVYVNI
+458 LTVYFNI
-465 AIRLLNIN
+465 AIRLLNID

>member
-1 MVASIFFCPLIK
+1 
-13 KALWEVICME
+13 ME

-69 QLVILSLTPPEAAAE
+69 QLVILSLTLPEAAAE

-99 HLDEQSASKIIAA
+99 HLDEESASKIIAA

-124 IHPNKAQA
+124 IHPNKAQE
-132 IMAMIPREYLES
+132 IMAMIPQEYLES

-203 GVLSLKELLLND
+203 GVLSLKELLLNE
-215 PKTKLED
+215 PKTKVED
-222 IMHTNIITIPATA
+222 VMHTNIITVLATA

-294 YLESALTTLFSK
+294 YLESTLTTLFSK
-306 RIGWLVFLFAVQVV
+306 RIGWLVVLFATQAV
-320 TSNILKYYENAL
+320 TSNILKHYEGVL
-332 SSVVTLAFFIPLLTD
+332 SSVVALTFFMPLLAG

-359 VIRALALG
+359 IIRGLALG
-367 EVTVKDIAIILFKE
+367 EITVQDIAVILFKE
-381 LRVSGL
+381 LRVSAL
-387 IGIVMGIIG
+387 IGIVMGTIG
-396 YFFAWAISG
+396 YFFAWMVSG
-405 STTIGMI
+405 STS
-412 VACTLIVVLIM
+412 VAAVVAVTVTVVLIV

-432 ILGRMCRV
+432 IVGRAFRL

-446 APFITTVVDITA
+446 APLISTVVDITS
-458 LTVYVNI
+458 LTVYFNI
-465 AIRLLNIN
+465 AIKLLKLGG

>member
-1 MVASIFFCPLIK
+1 
-13 KALWEVICME
+13 ME

-30 KETVEEMLEKQD
+30 RGTVEDMLETRNY
-42 LEALRLYLEELHPY
+42 EALRDYLSELHPY
-56 EIGALLDELEESK
+56 EIASLLEEFEEPE
-69 QLVILSLTPPEAAAE
+69 QITILSLTPPETAAE

-99 HLDEQSASKIIAA
+99 HSDKAVAKAILAA

-124 IHPNKAQA
+124 IHPNKAQQ
-132 IMAMIPREYLES
+132 IMAMVPEEDLES
-144 IKFLMSYPE
+144 IKYLMTYPE

-164 IQARQYWTIERVIE
+164 IQAREYWTIEQVIR
-178 HFRKVGRKQSV
+178 HFRKVGQKQSIA
-189 TNYIYIVDAVGKLV
+189 NYIYIVDAIGKLV

-215 PKTKLED
+215 PKSLVSD
-222 IMHTNIITIPATA
+222 VMHKNIITVLATA

-241 KLMSQYDLMILPVV
+241 RIMSQYDLMILPVV
-255 NEQGRLVGVITA
+255 NDQGRLVGVITA

-287 SQPLDLP
+287 SQPLELP
-294 YLESALTTLFSK
+294 YLESSLMTLFSK
-306 RIGWLVFLFAVQVV
+306 RIGWLVFLFVVQAV
-320 TSNILKYYENAL
+320 TSNILKYYENVL
-332 SSVVTLAFFIPLLTD
+332 SSVVTLAFFIPLLAD

-359 VIRALALG
+359 IIRALALG
-367 EVTVKDIAIILFKE
+367 EVTVKDIAVILFKE

-387 IGIVMGIIG
+387 IGIVMGFIG

-405 STTIGMI
+405 SATIGMI

-458 LTVYVNI
+458 LTVYFNI
-465 AIRLLNIN
+465 AIRLLNID

>member
-1 MVASIFFCPLIK
+1 
-13 KALWEVICME
+13 ME

-30 KETVEEMLEKQD
+30 RGTVEDMLEARNY
-42 LEALRLYLEELHPY
+42 EALRDYLSELHPY
-56 EIGALLDELEESK
+56 EIASLLEEFEEPE
-69 QLVILSLTPPEAAAE
+69 QITILSLTPPETAAE

-99 HLDEQSASKIIAA
+99 HSDKAVAKAILAA

-124 IHPNKAQA
+124 IHPNKAQQ
-132 IMAMIPREYLES
+132 IMAMVPEEDLES
-144 IKFLMSYPE
+144 IKYLMTYPE

-164 IQARQYWTIERVIE
+164 IQAREYWTIEQVIR
-178 HFRKVGRKQSV
+178 HFRKVGQKQSIA
-189 TNYIYIVDAVGKLV
+189 NYIYIVDAIGRLV

-215 PKTKLED
+215 PKSLVSD
-222 IMHTNIITIPATA
+222 VMHKNIITVLATA

-241 KLMSQYDLMILPVV
+241 RVMSQYDLMILPVV
-255 NEQGRLVGVITA
+255 NDQGRLVGVITA

-287 SQPLDLP
+287 SQPLELP
-294 YLESALTTLFSK
+294 YLESSLTTLFSK
-306 RIGWLVFLFAVQVV
+306 RIGWLVFLFVVQAV
-320 TSNILKYYENAL
+320 TSNILKYYENVL
-332 SSVVTLAFFIPLLTD
+332 SSVVTLAFFIPLLAD

-359 VIRALALG
+359 IIRALALG
-367 EVTVKDIAIILFKE
+367 EVTVKDIAVILFKE

-387 IGIVMGIIG
+387 IGIVMGFIG

-405 STTIGMI
+405 SATIGMI

-458 LTVYVNI
+458 LTVYFNI
-465 AIRLLNIN
+465 AIRLLNID

>member
-1 MVASIFFCPLIK
+1 
-13 KALWEVICME
+13 ME

-30 KETVEEMLEKQD
+30 RGTVEDMLEARNY
-42 LEALRLYLEELHPY
+42 EALRDYLSELHPY
-56 EIGALLDELEESK
+56 EIASLLEEFEEPE
-69 QLVILSLTPPEAAAE
+69 QITILSLTPPETAAE

-99 HLDEQSASKIIAA
+99 HSDKAVAEAILAA

-124 IHPNKAQA
+124 IHPNKAQQ
-132 IMAMIPREYLES
+132 IMAMVPEEDLES
-144 IKFLMSYPE
+144 IKYLMTYPE

-164 IQARQYWTIERVIE
+164 IQAREYWTIEQVIR
-178 HFRKVGRKQSV
+178 HFRKVGQKQSIA
-189 TNYIYIVDAVGKLV
+189 NYIYIVDAIGKLV

-215 PKTKLED
+215 PKSLVSD
-222 IMHTNIITIPATA
+222 VMHKNIITVLATA

-241 KLMSQYDLMILPVV
+241 RVMSQYDLMILPVV
-255 NEQGRLVGVITA
+255 NDQGRLVGVITA

-287 SQPLDLP
+287 SQPLELP
-294 YLESALTTLFSK
+294 YLESSLMTLFSK
-306 RIGWLVFLFAVQVV
+306 RIGWLVFLFVVQAV
-320 TSNILKYYENAL
+320 TSNILKYYENVL
-332 SSVVTLAFFIPLLTD
+332 SSVVTLAFFIPLLAD

-359 VIRALALG
+359 IIRALALG
-367 EVTVKDIAIILFKE
+367 EVTVKDIAVILFKE

-387 IGIVMGIIG
+387 IGIVMGFIG

-405 STTIGMI
+405 SATIGMI

-458 LTVYVNI
+458 LTVYFNI
-465 AIRLLNIN
+465 AIRLLNID

>member
-1 MVASIFFCPLIK
+1 
-13 KALWEVICME
+13 ME

-30 KETVEEMLEKQD
+30 RGTVEDMLEARNY
-42 LEALRLYLEELHPY
+42 EALRDYLSELHPY
-56 EIGALLDELEESK
+56 EIASLLEEFEEPE
-69 QLVILSLTPPEAAAE
+69 QITILSLTPPETAAE

-99 HLDEQSASKIIAA
+99 HSDKAVAKAIFAA

-124 IHPNKAQA
+124 IHPNKAQQ
-132 IMAMIPREYLES
+132 IMAMVPEEDLES
-144 IKFLMSYPE
+144 IKYLMTYPE

-164 IQARQYWTIERVIE
+164 IQAREYWTIEQVIR
-178 HFRKVGRKQSV
+178 HFRKVGQKQSIA
-189 TNYIYIVDAVGKLV
+189 NYIYIVDAIGKLV

-215 PKTKLED
+215 PKSLVSD
-222 IMHTNIITIPATA
+222 VMHKNIITVLATA

-241 KLMSQYDLMILPVV
+241 RIMSQYDLMILPVV
-255 NEQGRLVGVITA
+255 NGQGRLVGVITA

-287 SQPLDLP
+287 SQPLELP
-294 YLESALTTLFSK
+294 YLESSLMTLFSK
-306 RIGWLVFLFAVQVV
+306 RIGWLVFLFVVQAV
-320 TSNILKYYENAL
+320 TSNILKYYENVL
-332 SSVVTLAFFIPLLTD
+332 SSVVTLAFFIPLLAD

-359 VIRALALG
+359 IIRALALG
-367 EVTVKDIAIILFKE
+367 EVTVKDIAVILFKE

-387 IGIVMGIIG
+387 IGIVMGFIG

-405 STTIGMI
+405 SATIGMI

-458 LTVYVNI
+458 LTVYFNI
-465 AIRLLNIN
+465 AIRLLNID

>member
-1 MVASIFFCPLIK
+1 
-13 KALWEVICME
+13 ME

-30 KETVEEMLEKQD
+30 RGTVEDMLEARNYK
-42 LEALRLYLEELHPY
+42 ALRDYLSELHPY
-56 EIGALLDELEESK
+56 EIASLLEEFEEPE
-69 QLVILSLTPPEAAAE
+69 QITILSLTPPETAAE

-99 HLDEQSASKIIAA
+99 HSDKAVAKAILAA

-124 IHPNKAQA
+124 IHPNKAQQ
-132 IMAMIPREYLES
+132 IMAMVPEEDLES
-144 IKFLMSYPE
+144 IKYLMTYPE

-164 IQARQYWTIERVIE
+164 IQAREYWTIEQVIR
-178 HFRKVGRKQSV
+178 HFRKVGQKQSIA
-189 TNYIYIVDAVGKLV
+189 NYIYIVDAIGKLV

-215 PKTKLED
+215 PKSLVSD
-222 IMHTNIITIPATA
+222 VMHKNIITVLATA

-241 KLMSQYDLMILPVV
+241 RIMSQYDLMILPVV
-255 NEQGRLVGVITA
+255 NGQGRLVGVITA

-287 SQPLDLP
+287 SQPLELP
-294 YLESALTTLFSK
+294 YLESSLMTLFSK
-306 RIGWLVFLFAVQVV
+306 RIGWLVFLFVVQAV
-320 TSNILKYYENAL
+320 TSNILKYYENVL
-332 SSVVTLAFFIPLLTD
+332 SSVVTLAFFIPLLAD

-359 VIRALALG
+359 IIRALALG
-367 EVTVKDIAIILFKE
+367 EVTVKDIAVILFKE

-387 IGIVMGIIG
+387 IGIVMGFIG

-405 STTIGMI
+405 SATIGMI

-458 LTVYVNI
+458 LTVYFNI
-465 AIRLLNIN
+465 AIRLLNID

>member
-1 MVASIFFCPLIK
+1 
-13 KALWEVICME
+13 ME

-30 KETVEEMLEKQD
+30 RGTVEDMLEARNY
-42 LEALRLYLEELHPY
+42 EALRDYLSELHPY
-56 EIGALLDELEESK
+56 EIASLLEEFEEPE
-69 QLVILSLTPPEAAAE
+69 QITILSLTPPETAAE

-99 HLDEQSASKIIAA
+99 HSDKAVAEAILAA

-124 IHPNKAQA
+124 IHPNKAQQ
-132 IMAMIPREYLES
+132 IMAMVPEEDLES
-144 IKFLMSYPE
+144 IKYLMTYPE

-164 IQARQYWTIERVIE
+164 IQAREYWTIEQVIR
-178 HFRKVGRKQSV
+178 HFRKVGQKQSIA
-189 TNYIYIVDAVGKLV
+189 NYIYIVDAIGKLV

-215 PKTKLED
+215 PKSLVSD
-222 IMHTNIITIPATA
+222 VMHKNIITVLATA

-241 KLMSQYDLMILPVV
+241 RVMSQYDLMILPVV
-255 NEQGRLVGVITA
+255 NGQGRLVGVITA

-287 SQPLDLP
+287 SQPLELP
-294 YLESALTTLFSK
+294 YLESSLTTLFSK
-306 RIGWLVFLFAVQVV
+306 RIGWLVFLFVVQAV
-320 TSNILKYYENAL
+320 TSNILKYYENVL
-332 SSVVTLAFFIPLLTD
+332 SSVVTLAFFIPLLAD

-359 VIRALALG
+359 IIRALALG
-367 EVTVKDIAIILFKE
+367 EVTVKDIAVILFKE

-387 IGIVMGIIG
+387 IGIVMGFIG
-396 YFFAWAISG
+396 YFFAWAVSG

-412 VACTLIVVLIM
+412 VACTLIVVLIL

-458 LTVYVNI
+458 LTVYFNI
-465 AIRLLNIN
+465 AIRLLNID

>member
-1 MVASIFFCPLIK
+1 
-13 KALWEVICME
+13 ME

-30 KETVEEMLEKQD
+30 RGTVEDMLEARNYK
-42 LEALRLYLEELHPY
+42 ALRDYLSELHPY
-56 EIGALLDELEESK
+56 EIASLLEEFEEPE
-69 QLVILSLTPPEAAAE
+69 QITILSLTPPETAAE

-99 HLDEQSASKIIAA
+99 HSDKAVAKAILAA

-124 IHPNKAQA
+124 IHPNKAQQ
-132 IMAMIPREYLES
+132 IMAMVPEEDLES
-144 IKFLMSYPE
+144 IKYLMTYPE

-164 IQARQYWTIERVIE
+164 IQAREYWTIEQVIR
-178 HFRKVGRKQSV
+178 HFRKVGQKQSIA
-189 TNYIYIVDAVGKLV
+189 NYIYIVDAIGKLV

-215 PKTKLED
+215 PKSLVSD
-222 IMHTNIITIPATA
+222 VMHKNIITVLATA

-241 KLMSQYDLMILPVV
+241 RIMSQYDLMILPVV
-255 NEQGRLVGVITA
+255 NGQGRLVGVITA

-287 SQPLDLP
+287 SQPLELP
-294 YLESALTTLFSK
+294 YLESSLMTLFSK
-306 RIGWLVFLFAVQVV
+306 RIGWLVFLFVVQAV
-320 TSNILKYYENAL
+320 TSNILKYYENVL
-332 SSVVTLAFFIPLLTD
+332 SSVVTLAFFIPLLAD

-359 VIRALALG
+359 IIRALALG
-367 EVTVKDIAIILFKE
+367 EVTVKDIAVILFKE

-387 IGIVMGIIG
+387 IGIVMGFIG

-405 STTIGMI
+405 SATIGMI
-412 VACTLIVVLIM
+412 VACTLIVVLIL

-458 LTVYVNI
+458 LTVYFNI
-465 AIRLLNIN
+465 AIRLLNID

>member
-1 MVASIFFCPLIK
+1 
-13 KALWEVICME
+13 ME

-30 KETVEEMLEKQD
+30 RGTVEDMLEARNY
-42 LEALRLYLEELHPY
+42 EALRDYLSELHPY
-56 EIGALLDELEESK
+56 EIASLLEEFEEPE
-69 QLVILSLTPPEAAAE
+69 QITILSLTPPETAAE

-99 HLDEQSASKIIAA
+99 HSDKAVAKAILAA

-124 IHPNKAQA
+124 IHPNKAQQ
-132 IMAMIPREYLES
+132 IMAMVPQEDLES
-144 IKFLMSYPE
+144 IKYLMTYPE

-164 IQARQYWTIERVIE
+164 IQAREYWTIEQVIR
-178 HFRKVGRKQSV
+178 HFRKVGQKQSIA
-189 TNYIYIVDAVGKLV
+189 NYIYVVDAVGRLV
-203 GVLSLKELLLND
+203 GVLSLKELLLSD
-215 PKTKLED
+215 PKSLVSD
-222 IMHTNIITIPATA
+222 VMHKNIITVLAAA

-241 KLMSQYDLMILPVV
+241 RIMSQYDLMILPVV
-255 NEQGRLVGVITA
+255 NGQGRLVGVITA

-287 SQPLDLP
+287 SQPLELP
-294 YLESALTTLFSK
+294 YLESSLTTLFSK
-306 RIGWLVFLFAVQVV
+306 RIGWLVFLFVVQAV
-320 TSNILKYYENAL
+320 TSNILKYYENVL
-332 SSVVTLAFFIPLLTD
+332 SSVVTLAFFIPLLAD

-359 VIRALALG
+359 IIRALALG
-367 EVTVKDIAIILFKE
+367 EVTVKDIATILFKE
-381 LRVSGL
+381 LRVSSL
-387 IGIVMGIIG
+387 MGIVMGFIG

-405 STTIGMI
+405 STAIGMT
-412 VACTLIVVLIM
+412 VACTLIAVLIM

-458 LTVYVNI
+458 LTVYFNV

>member
-1 MVASIFFCPLIK
+1 
-13 KALWEVICME
+13 ME

-30 KETVEEMLEKQD
+30 RGTVEDMLEARNY
-42 LEALRLYLEELHPY
+42 EALRDYLSELHPY
-56 EIGALLDELEESK
+56 EIASLLEEFEEPE
-69 QLVILSLTPPEAAAE
+69 QITILSLTPPETAAE

-99 HLDEQSASKIIAA
+99 HSDKVVAEAILAA

-124 IHPNKAQA
+124 IHPNKAQQ
-132 IMAMIPREYLES
+132 IMAMVPEEDLES
-144 IKFLMSYPE
+144 IKYLMTYPE

-164 IQARQYWTIERVIE
+164 IQAREYWTIEQVIR
-178 HFRKVGRKQSV
+178 HFRKVGQKQSIA
-189 TNYIYIVDAVGKLV
+189 NYIYIVDAIGKLV

-215 PKTKLED
+215 PKSLVSD
-222 IMHTNIITIPATA
+222 VMHKNIITVLATA

-241 KLMSQYDLMILPVV
+241 RIMSQYDLMILPVV
-255 NEQGRLVGVITA
+255 NGQGRLVGVITA

-287 SQPLDLP
+287 SQPLELP
-294 YLESALTTLFSK
+294 YLESSLMTLFSK
-306 RIGWLVFLFAVQVV
+306 RIGWLVFLFVVQAV
-320 TSNILKYYENAL
+320 TSNILKYYENVL
-332 SSVVTLAFFIPLLTD
+332 SSVVTLAFFIPLLAD

-359 VIRALALG
+359 IIRALALG
-367 EVTVKDIAIILFKE
+367 EVTVKDIAVILFKE

-387 IGIVMGIIG
+387 IGIVMGFIG

-405 STTIGMI
+405 SATIGMI

-458 LTVYVNI
+458 LTVYFNI
-465 AIRLLNIN
+465 AIRLLNID